1 MNHADQNQNDSPER
15 AIHTLDAPIFL
26 TGFMGSGKS
35 TVGQALADLLGR
47 PFIDLD
53 TRIEAITNRSI
64 PDIIAS
70 DGEERFRQLESET
83 LREIA
88 KMSNSV
94 IALGGGAITREE
106 NRRLILDEGI
116 SVWLDAPFELCWQR
130 IQQDENIRPL
140 APDETT
146 ARARFEARRPLY
158 EQSLLHTPV
167 SESQSS
173 AEIAEEILRQLGS
186 VVE

>member
-1 MNHADQNQNDSPER
+1 MSHADQNHSQER
-15 AIHTLDAPIFL
+15 AIRSLDAPIFL

-53 TRIEAITNRSI
+53 ARIEAMTNRSI
-64 PDIIAS
+64 PDIIAN
-70 DGEERFRQLESET
+70 DGEERFRQIESKT
-83 LREIA
+83 LRETA
-88 KMSNSV
+88 KMSNAI
-94 IALGGGAITREE
+94 IALGGGAITCEE

-130 IQQDENIRPL
+130 IQQDENVRPL
-140 APDETT
+140 APDEAT

-158 EQSLLHTPV
+158 ELSLLHTPV
-167 SESQSS
+167 SKSQSS
-173 AEIAEEILRQLGS
+173 TEIAEEIIRQLGS